1 MAKLSAGGEATLEDH
16 AVKANELLLW
26 LSARRE
32 GSWRQ
37 FRVAVEE
44 LCVAEDA
51 EESPNEPTEE
61 DEFPLHQQLRLNL
74 ERLAHVEFFAHQC
87 ENGWRVAPPTLA
99 VSYMDGRWM
108 GVLCGARSDALRER
122 FVKAAAAV
130 DFQVNQQAGV
140 PDVLCAFAKEEHDLI
155 RLSEQTEVLFQSDTP
170 LSILSHLP
178 TTDPPSHRGP
188 MAEFPQGA
196 DWKIHE
202 FKAEQLSW
210 SAIQRREAN
219 ARRTGLFKFTIH
231 FQPPRY
237 FIRWEKRTH
246 ELPRAIG
253 LYAFLRRRRKQVL
266 RYDRAARTLTLPAVC
281 RPQLLLE
288 RALVLCSGLAP
299 AFDPNN
305 SRLTYVQ
312 VPEDIARLAAQL
324 LRQDLA

>member
-1 MAKLSAGGEATLEDH
+1 MAKLSPGGEATLEGH
-16 AVKANELLLW
+16 AVKTNELLLW

-44 LCVAEDA
+44 LCVAEDDEA
-51 EESPNEPTEE
+51 SSNEPTEE
-61 DEFPLHQQLRLNL
+61 DEFPLYQQLRLNL

-130 DFQVNQQAGV
+130 DFQINQQAGV

-155 RLSEQTEVLFQSDTP
+155 RLSEQAEVLFQSDTP

-178 TTDPPSHRGP
+178 ATDPPSHRSP

-219 ARRTGLFKFTIH
+219 ARRTGLFKFIIH
-231 FQPPRY
+231 FQRPRY
-237 FIRWEKRTH
+237 FLRWKKRTY

-253 LYAFLRRRRKQVL
+253 LYAFLHRRKQVL

-281 RPQLLLE
+281 RPPLLLE
-288 RALVLCSGLAP
+288 RALVLCSGLVP
-299 AFDPNN
+299 AFDPSD

-324 LRQDLA
+324 LRQDFV

>member
-1 MAKLSAGGEATLEDH
+1 M
-16 AVKANELLLW
+16 KANELLLW

-44 LCVAEDA
+44 LCVAEDTEA
-51 EESPNEPTEE
+51 SAGEPAEE

-74 ERLAHVEFFAHQC
+74 ERLAHVEFFARQC
-87 ENGWRVAPPTLA
+87 EDGWRVAPPTLA
-99 VSYMDGRWM
+99 ASYADGRWL

-122 FVKAAAAV
+122 FAQAGAAV
-130 DFQVNQQAGV
+130 DFQVNQQAGA
-140 PDVLCAFAKEEHDLI
+140 PDVLCVLAKEKHDLV
-155 RLSEQTEVLFQSDTP
+155 RLAEQAKVRFQSDAP
-170 LSILSHLP
+170 LAILSHLP
-178 TTDPPSHRGP
+178 ATDPPSRRSP

-202 FKAEQLSW
+202 FQAEQLRW
-210 SAIQRREAN
+210 SAIQRNEAN

-231 FQPPRY
+231 FQRPRY
-237 FIRWEKRTH
+237 FIRLEGRTH

-253 LYAFLRRRRKQVL
+253 FYAFLRRRKQVL

-281 RPQLLLE
+281 RPPLLLE

-299 AFDPNN
+299 AFDPRD
-305 SRLTYVQ
+305 SRLTYARVL
-312 VPEDIARLAAQL
+312 EDIARFAAQL